1 MKRIIGKKMW
11 KDQSDSDLMGVGKFN
26 IDSINPDMVDF
37 NKMPFRFRWAS
48 DVVDDL
54 ARNGFVPYRWLDIG
68 SFTGSMAVI
77 AARKLISPKDPENTH
92 IKTKVDAVES
102 NKEIFKALNTMA
114 KASVKTL
121 TINAYNTHFEDF
133 ETDKQYAVITAF
145 EVLEHTKDPLF
156 CIEKIYDLLE
166 IGGVLFMTVPEESG
180 NIFGVQDHN
189 PWHYW
194 TSTIQSMV
202 SVMFNDDKK
211 WHIINIFEQGGLLHA
226 EIRKR
231 VYTS

>member
-1 MKRIIGKKMW
+1 MKRVIGRKMW
-11 KDQSDSDLMGVGKFN
+11 KDQIDSNLMGVGKFN
-26 IDSINPDMVDF
+26 IAPIKSDMVDF

-48 DVVDDL
+48 DVIDDL

-77 AARKLISPKDPENTH
+77 AARKLISPKDLENTH

-102 NKEIFKALNTMA
+102 NNEIFKALNTMA
-114 KASVKTL
+114 QASADTL
-121 TINAYNTHFEDF
+121 SISAFNTHFEDF

-145 EVLEHTKDPLF
+145 EVLEHMKDPLF

-166 IGGVLFMTVPEESG
+166 IGGVFFMTVPEESG
-180 NIFGVQDHN
+180 SKFGVQDHN

-194 TSTIQSMV
+194 TSSIQSLV
-202 SVMFNDDKK
+202 GVMFHDDRK
-211 WHIINIFEQGGLLHA
+211 WHIVNIFEEGGLIHA
-226 EIRKR
+226 HIRKK